1 MSDFFRYFWIGFEN
15 ILQYSNTRN
24 AMIFLT
30 VTLFI
35 IIFRRI
41 SIALRSGGSVFRP
54 YHISN
59 GNFYIHNAFYFLNR
73 VIPLKK
79 IRSIEVDRIR
89 SVRLNGS
96 RYMLTIELKNG
107 KRTAFFFGRDKASDE
122 LVGNLKQDTKRYNIK
137 IHTINFDEKD

>member
-1 MSDFFRYFWIGFEN
+1 MFDFFRYYLIGFKSIWN
-15 ILQYSNTRN
+15 YSITRN

-30 VTLFI
+30 VTFFI

-137 IHTINFDEKD
+137 IHTINFDK

>member
-1 MSDFFRYFWIGFEN
+1 MTDFFRYYLIGFETMWQHS
-15 ILQYSNTRN
+15 ITRN
-24 AMIFLT
+24 AMIFLFIAF
-30 VTLFI
+30 LI

-122 LVGNLKQDTKRYNIK
+122 LVRNLKQDTKRYNIK
-137 IHTINFDEKD
+137 IHTINFDK

>member
-1 MSDFFRYFWIGFEN
+1 MTDFFRYYLIGFKR
-15 ILQYSNTRN
+15 IWKYSITRN

-30 VTLFI
+30 VTFFI

-122 LVGNLKQDTKRYNIK
+122 LVRNLKQDTKRYNIK
-137 IHTINFDEKD
+137 IHTINFDK

>member
-1 MSDFFRYFWIGFEN
+1 MFDFFRYYLIGFKSIWN
-15 ILQYSNTRN
+15 YSITRN

-30 VTLFI
+30 VTFFI

-59 GNFYIHNAFYFLNR
+59 GNFYIHKAFYFLNR

-96 RYMLTIELKNG
+96 RYMLSIELKNG

-122 LVGNLKQDTKRYNIK
+122 LVVNLKQDTKRYNIK
-137 IHTINFDEKD
+137 IHTINFDK

>member
-1 MSDFFRYFWIGFEN
+1 MTDSFRYYLIGFKS
-15 ILQYSNTRN
+15 IWQYSITRN

-122 LVGNLKQDTKRYNIK
+122 LVRNLKQDTKRYNIK
-137 IHTINFDEKD
+137 IHTINFDK

>member
-1 MSDFFRYFWIGFEN
+1 MFDFFRYFLIGFKSMM
-15 ILQYSNTRN
+15 QYIIIRN
-24 AMIFLT
+24 AFIFIALAF
-30 VTLFI
+30 VI
-35 IIFRRI
+35 IIFRRFL
-41 SIALRSGGSVFRP
+41 IACRSGGSVFRP

-122 LVGNLKQDTKRYNIK
+122 LVRNLK
-137 IHTINFDEKD
+137 

>member
-1 MSDFFRYFWIGFEN
+1 MFDFFRYFLIGFKSMM
-15 ILQYSNTRN
+15 QYIIIRN
-24 AMIFLT
+24 AFIFIALAF
-30 VTLFI
+30 VI
-35 IIFRRI
+35 IIFRRFL
-41 SIALRSGGSVFRP
+41 IACRSGGSVFRP

-122 LVGNLKQDTKRYNIK
+122 LVRNLKQDTKWSNIK
-137 IHTINFDEKD
+137 IHTINFDE

>member
-1 MSDFFRYFWIGFEN
+1 MSNFFRYIWIGFEN
-15 ILQYSNTRN
+15 MLQYSNTRN

-30 VTLFI
+30 VTFFI
-35 IIFRRI
+35 IIFRRF
-41 SIALRSGGSVFRP
+41 SIALRSGGSIFRP
-54 YHISN
+54 FHISN

-96 RYMLTIELKNG
+96 RYMLTLELKNG

-122 LVGNLKQDTKRYNIK
+122 LVRNLKQDTKRYNIK
-137 IHTINFDEKD
+137 IHTINFD

>member
-1 MSDFFRYFWIGFEN
+1 MTDFFRYYLIGFKS
-15 ILQYSNTRN
+15 IWQYSNTRN

-30 VTLFI
+30 VTFFI

-122 LVGNLKQDTKRYNIK
+122 LVRNLKQDTKRYNIK

>member
-15 ILQYSNTRN
+15 ILQYNNTRN

-79 IRSIEVDRIR
+79 IRLIEVDRIR

-96 RYMLTIELKNG
+96 RYMLTLELKNG

-122 LVGNLKQDTKRYNIK
+122 LVRNLKQDTKRYNIK
-137 IHTINFDEKD
+137 IHTINFDK

>member
-1 MSDFFRYFWIGFEN
+1 MSNFFRYFWIGFEN
-15 ILQYSNTRN
+15 MLQHSNTRN

-79 IRSIEVDRIR
+79 IRLIEVDRIR

-122 LVGNLKQDTKRYNIK
+122 LVRNLKQDTKRYNIK
-137 IHTINFDEKD
+137 IHTINFDK

>member
-1 MSDFFRYFWIGFEN
+1 MTDFFRYYLIGFKS
-15 ILQYSNTRN
+15 IWKYSITRN

-30 VTLFI
+30 VTFFI

-122 LVGNLKQDTKRYNIK
+122 LVRNLKQDTKRYNIK
-137 IHTINFDEKD
+137 IHTINFDK

>member
-1 MSDFFRYFWIGFEN
+1 MTDFFRYYLIGFKS
-15 ILQYSNTRN
+15 IWQYSITRN

-107 KRTAFFFGRDKASDE
+107 KRTAFFSVE
-122 LVGNLKQDTKRYNIK
+122 IKQVMNW
-137 IHTINFDEKD
+137 

>member
-1 MSDFFRYFWIGFEN
+1 MFDFFRYFLIGFKSMM
-15 ILQYSNTRN
+15 QYIIIRN
-24 AMIFLT
+24 AFIFIALAF
-30 VTLFI
+30 VI
-35 IIFRRI
+35 IIFRRFL
-41 SIALRSGGSVFRP
+41 IACRSGGSVFRP

-96 RYMLTIELKNG
+96 RYMLTLEFKNG

-122 LVGNLKQDTKRYNIK
+122 LVRNLKQDTKRYNIK
-137 IHTINFDEKD
+137 IHTINFDE

>member
-1 MSDFFRYFWIGFEN
+1 MSNFFRYIWIGFEN
-15 ILQYSNTRN
+15 MLQYSNTRN

-30 VTLFI
+30 VTFFI

-41 SIALRSGGSVFRP
+41 LIALRSGGSVFRP

-96 RYMLTIELKNG
+96 RYMLTLELKNG
-107 KRTAFFFGRDKASDE
+107 KRSAFFFGRDKASDE
-122 LVGNLKQDTKRYNIK
+122 LVRNLKQDTKRYNIK
-137 IHTINFDEKD
+137 IHTINFD

>member
-1 MSDFFRYFWIGFEN
+1 MFDFFRYFLIGFKSMM
-15 ILQYSNTRN
+15 QYIIIRN
-24 AMIFLT
+24 AFIFIALAF
-30 VTLFI
+30 VI
-35 IIFRRI
+35 IIFRRFL
-41 SIALRSGGSVFRP
+41 IACRSGGSVFRP

-122 LVGNLKQDTKRYNIK
+122 VVRNLKQDTKRYNIK

>member
-1 MSDFFRYFWIGFEN
+1 MSNFFRYIWIGFEN
-15 ILQYSNTRN
+15 MLQYSNTRN

-30 VTLFI
+30 VTFFI

-54 YHISN
+54 YHIS
-59 GNFYIHNAFYFLNR
+59 GENFYIHNVFCFFNR

-79 IRSIEVDRIR
+79 IRSIDVDRIR

-96 RYMLTIELKNG
+96 RYMLTLEFKNG
-107 KRTAFFFGRDKASDE
+107 KRTAFFFGRDKASD
-122 LVGNLKQDTKRYNIK
+122 
-137 IHTINFDEKD
+137 

>member
-1 MSDFFRYFWIGFEN
+1 MFDFFRYYLIGFKSIWN
-15 ILQYSNTRN
+15 YSITRN

-30 VTLFI
+30 VTFFI

-107 KRTAFFFGRDKASDE
+107 KMTAFFFGRDKASDE

-137 IHTINFDEKD
+137 IHTINFDK

>member
-1 MSDFFRYFWIGFEN
+1 MFDFFRYYLIGFKSIWN
-15 ILQYSNTRN
+15 YSITRN
-24 AMIFLT
+24 SMIFLT

-122 LVGNLKQDTKRYNIK
+122 LVRNLKQDTKRYNIK
-137 IHTINFDEKD
+137 IHTINFDE

>member
-1 MSDFFRYFWIGFEN
+1 MFDFFRYFLIGFKSM
-15 ILQYSNTRN
+15 LQYIIIRN
-24 AMIFLT
+24 AFIFIALAF
-30 VTLFI
+30 VI
-35 IIFRRI
+35 IIFRRF
-41 SIALRSGGSVFRP
+41 SIASRSGGSVFRP

-107 KRTAFFFGRDKASDE
+107 KRTAFFFW
-122 LVGNLKQDTKRYNIK
+122 
-137 IHTINFDEKD
+137 

>member
-1 MSDFFRYFWIGFEN
+1 MSDFFRYYLIGFKS
-15 ILQYSNTRN
+15 IWQYSITRN

-59 GNFYIHNAFYFLNR
+59 GLEI
-73 VIPLKK
+73 
-79 IRSIEVDRIR
+79 
-89 SVRLNGS
+89 
-96 RYMLTIELKNG
+96 
-107 KRTAFFFGRDKASDE
+107 
-122 LVGNLKQDTKRYNIK
+122 
-137 IHTINFDEKD
+137 

>member
-1 MSDFFRYFWIGFEN
+1 MFDFFRYFLIGFKSM
-15 ILQYSNTRN
+15 LQYIIIRN
-24 AMIFLT
+24 AFIFIALAF
-30 VTLFI
+30 VI
-35 IIFRRI
+35 IIFRRF
-41 SIALRSGGSVFRP
+41 SIASRSGGSVFRP
-54 YHISN
+54 YHISD

-96 RYMLTIELKNG
+96 RYMLTIEFKNG

-122 LVGNLKQDTKRYNIK
+122 LVRNLKQDTKRYNIK
-137 IHTINFDEKD
+137 IHTINFDE

>member
-1 MSDFFRYFWIGFEN
+1 MTDFFRYYLIGFKS
-15 ILQYSNTRN
+15 IWKYSITRN

-30 VTLFI
+30 VTFFI

-41 SIALRSGGSVFRP
+41 SIALRSGGSIFRP

-122 LVGNLKQDTKRYNIK
+122 LVRNLKQDTKRYNIK